1 MASLP
6 VESVETVM
14 GAKPLSELGVTLTHE
29 HLASNFFPC
38 YMPSPFKDINP
49 RVTLCN
55 LAVTRQ
61 KPLTIFKNTCLY
73 DESGMRSFYYDI
85 SDFKMSGG
93 KTIVDTGSYGM
104 RRNFRFLHTICRTTK
119 INVLVGTGFS
129 TTIARDNDYF
139 PKDNTIETLCNVM
152 ANDLE
157 NGFDWNNVYP
167 HYRPLRYHDQSI
179 KAAFIGEVGSDWPI
193 SDFAQ
198 RSIAATGRVQEQVRC
213 PVSFTPAFNTDAP
226 AEILRIY
233 QEAGGDVKKAVI
245 SHVDCVFNKKTK
257 FFEFLDDTKCYVQFS
272 LFGLTGPSIL
282 KVIAMYCQ
290 IHSALDVSR

>member
-119 INVLVGTGFS
+119 INVLVGT
-129 TTIARDNDYF
+129 
-139 PKDNTIETLCNVM
+139 
-152 ANDLE
+152 
-157 NGFDWNNVYP
+157 
-167 HYRPLRYHDQSI
+167 
-179 KAAFIGEVGSDWPI
+179 
-193 SDFAQ
+193 DFAQ

-272 LFGLTGPSIL
+272 LFGFDRSIYPESDCNVLSDTQRIRRITIMKEENLLDRVLMSHDIHTKDRMVSYGGYGYSFIMKYIVPYMIEKKDFTSEEIEDLIISNPKRWLTRG
-282 KVIAMYCQ
+282 
-290 IHSALDVSR
+290 